1 MSASVFCLGQAPASI
16 FLFFIVLF
24 IVLIIISMPISELLA
39 DLQMKKLVAW
49 DNRIETRLKKILCIL
64 LSWGHTRI

>member
-1 MSASVFCLGQAPASI
+1 L
-16 FLFFIVLF
+16 FIVL
-24 IVLIIISMPISELLA
+24 LIIISMPISELLA

-49 DNRIETRLKKILCIL
+49 DNRIETRRLKKILCIL